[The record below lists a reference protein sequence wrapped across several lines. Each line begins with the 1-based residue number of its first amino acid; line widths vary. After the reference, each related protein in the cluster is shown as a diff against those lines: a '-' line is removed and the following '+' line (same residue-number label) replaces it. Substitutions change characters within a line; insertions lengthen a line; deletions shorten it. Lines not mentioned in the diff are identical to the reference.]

1 MIKSQLLKF
10 SENLNEISQFIS
22 NYFTIYLYGLKI
34 WGPKKELALIM
45 AHDNLFVD
53 VSFLANCWT
62 FNNNSYLRIQIK
74 QMIDRKSVV

>member
-10 SENLNEISQFIS
+10 SENLNEMSQFIS

-34 WGPKKELALIM
+34 RRPKKELAWII

-53 VSFLANCWT
+53 VSFLANC
-62 FNNNSYLRIQIK
+62 
-74 QMIDRKSVV
+74 